1 MGRIYFDGGCGF
13 GLLLVTDYADPRL
26 REDRF
31 RRFLELGLKEIAG
44 WGSVNGKSER
54 QGGY

>member
-26 REDRF
+26 REDKPPAEADSIQTVRRLFEQQF
-31 RRFLELGLKEIAG
+31 RYKGRL
-44 WGSVNGKSER
+44 V
-54 QGGY
+54 